1 MQGQIILF
9 LIAGYETTS
18 TALGFTSHHLAVN
31 PEVQRKL
38 QQEVDE
44 HFPKDVRDILS
55 SDLLRI
61 HRENANN
68 GNNDYLHCLCNRLR
82 LD

>member
-18 TALGFTSHHLAVN
+18 TALGFTAHHLAVN

-38 QQEVDE
+38 QHEVDE
-44 HFPKDVRDILS
+44 HFPSDVRM
-55 SDLLRI
+55 
-61 HRENANN
+61 N
-68 GNNDYLHCLCNRLR
+68 YY
-82 LD
+82 